1 MRSLQTLSALRVNHY
16 SPQLTGPEE
25 LMWTAMASLYI
36 LPEFHASSSE
46 EEGGREG
53 PTNNGVAVP
62 CEWRHGSPVRVE
74 ASWPGPTTLIMTSG
88 QQWPPRSLAVNRIH
102 PYHQHNDYYLKNT
115 NTMESGQVLVGSLPL
130 LQALVPRLRYDGP
143 STDSLGRPC

>member
-1 MRSLQTLSALRVNHY
+1 MASMRSLQTLSALRVNHY

-53 PTNNGVAVP
+53 GTP
-62 CEWRHGSPVRVE
+62 
-74 ASWPGPTTLIMTSG
+74 LIMESLCPASG
-88 QQWPPRSLAVNRIH
+88 V
-102 PYHQHNDYYLKNT
+102 
-115 NTMESGQVLVGSLPL
+115 MEAL
-130 LQALVPRLRYDGP
+130 LG
-143 STDSLGRPC
+143 